1 MRVPARTFW
10 LPLLLLAGF
19 FATAAP
25 AATDARTLWRLL
37 DYVSVDYRG
46 AVANGQI
53 TRASEY
59 TEMTEFAA
67 TVRQGLSD
75 LPANPAQAAL
85 IVNAENLQAAIAARE
100 TPERVAVIARG
111 LAADLLRAYPVPLAP
126 KLPPDVARGAALY
139 AETCAACHG
148 GSGAADGLLAAGM
161 APPPVAF
168 TREARARERSSFALY
183 QVIGQGLEGTRM
195 ASYAALPE
203 DDRWALALYVGQFA
217 YSDALAAEGQKL
229 WQQNQALH
237 ARIPNL
243 EALSTITPA
252 GLAAAIGEPQAQA
265 LIAYLRRHPE
275 AVQRSSGG
283 SLRLTRERL
292 AESVK
297 VYAADDTQKAAQLAL
312 SAYLDGFEPVE
323 PVLAAKD
330 AALMSRIEAAMGE
343 LRARIGRKAP
353 AAEVATQV
361 NLLDGLFTQAEGV
374 LGNTEE
380 ADATSAFVGAF
391 TILLRE
397 GLEALLIV
405 VAIIAFLRK
414 AERSEMLPYVH
425 AGWLG
430 ALAAGVA
437 TWAVATYLVGIS
449 GASRELTE
457 GFGSLFA
464 AVVLVF
470 VGIWMHGKSQ
480 SGAWQR
486 YIKEKLGAALSEKS
500 GWFLLTLSFIV
511 VYREVFETILFYAA
525 LWNQGNGHV
534 ILLGGG
540 AAVAALAVLAWAM
553 LSYSQR
559 LPISQ
564 FFAFSSFLMVILA
577 IVLTGK
583 GIAALQEAGVVATRT
598 LSLPRFTWLG
608 LYPTLQGVGSQLVAM
623 LLLIAGF
630 AWNRQSAKRAAQQ

>member
-1 MRVPARTFW
+1 
-10 LPLLLLAGF
+10 
-19 FATAAP
+19 
-25 AATDARTLWRLL
+25 
-37 DYVSVDYRG
+37 
-46 AVANGQI
+46 
-53 TRASEY
+53 
-59 TEMTEFAA
+59 
-67 TVRQGLSD
+67 
-75 LPANPAQAAL
+75 
-85 IVNAENLQAAIAARE
+85 
-100 TPERVAVIARG
+100 
-111 LAADLLRAYPVPLAP
+111 
-126 KLPPDVARGAALY
+126 
-139 AETCAACHG
+139 
-148 GSGAADGLLAAGM
+148 
-161 APPPVAF
+161 
-168 TREARARERSSFALY
+168 
-183 QVIGQGLEGTRM
+183 
-195 ASYAALPE
+195 
-203 DDRWALALYVGQFA
+203 
-217 YSDALAAEGQKL
+217 
-229 WQQNQALH
+229 
-237 ARIPNL
+237 
-243 EALSTITPA
+243 
-252 GLAAAIGEPQAQA
+252 
-265 LIAYLRRHPE
+265 
-275 AVQRSSGG
+275 
-283 SLRLTRERL
+283 
-292 AESVK
+292 
-297 VYAADDTQKAAQLAL
+297 
-312 SAYLDGFEPVE
+312 
-323 PVLAAKD
+323 VLAAKD

-343 LRARIGRKAP
+343 LRAGIGRKAP

-361 NLLDGLFTQAEGV
+361 NLLDGLFTQAETV
-374 LGNTEE
+374 LGNTDE

-486 YIKEKLGAALSEKS
+486 YIKEKLGTALSEKS

-525 LWNQGNGHV
+525 LWNQGSGHA
-534 ILLGGG
+534 ILLGAA
-540 AAVAALAVLAWAM
+540 AAVAALAVLAWAT
-553 LSYSQR
+553 LSYSKR

-577 IVLTGK
+577 VVLTGK
-583 GIAALQEAGVVATRT
+583 GVAALQEAGVVSTST
-598 LSLPRFTWLG
+598 LALPRFTWLG
-608 LYPTLQGVGSQLVAM
+608 LYPTVQGVSAQFAAV

-630 AWNRQSAKRAAQQ
+630 AWNRQAAKRAELG